1 MKKLLALLGL
11 LPLAAQATYAAVP
24 LLDGVQSA
32 ENQLLTQSGRW
43 FVSGENGVF
52 EGRFDGRVYSKQRL
66 TARLLNGQ
74 AHQCYFL
81 GMTERQ
87 GRLYTVCTDNVL
99 NPLATKRLFVLNLAD
114 PAGELNEMF
123 NPTDVALP
131 NGIATLP
138 DGSLLLADSGAPLL
152 PGKLLRFTVN
162 AHGAVDGQ
170 SVYYRYV
177 LNKPNGLKVDGQRL
191 YVSLNP
197 LTYAGLSQLRRYTL
211 GAAGPQDGTV
221 LFSSWWFL
229 DDFALSS
236 DGVVVA
242 EFLGNRVVHV
252 SESGQILREASV
264 MQPTSVQLWHGAAV
278 ASGDI
283 TVTERGSGRLQRV
296 AGFGAWPR

>member
-1 MKKLLALLGL
+1 MKKILALLGL
-11 LPLAAQATYAAVP
+11 LPLAVQAAVP

-52 EGRFDGRVYSKQRL
+52 EGHFDGRAYSKQRL

-87 GRLYTVCTDNVL
+87 GRLYTVCTDNIL

-114 PAGELNEMF
+114 PGGELEEMF
-123 NPTDVALP
+123 NPTDVVLP
-131 NGIATLP
+131 NGMATLP

-152 PGKLLRFTVN
+152 PGKLLRLMVN

-197 LTYAGLSQLRRYTL
+197 LAYAGLSQLRRYTL
-211 GAAGPQDGTV
+211 GGAGPQDGVV

-252 SESGQILREASV
+252 SESGQLLREARV
-264 MQPTSVQLWHGAAV
+264 TQPTSVQLWRGVGVPA
-278 ASGDI
+278 GDV
-283 TVTERGSGRLQRV
+283 TVTERGSGRLLQLP
-296 AGFGAWPR
+296 GFGAWLR

>member
-1 MKKLLALLGL
+1 MKKILALLGL
-11 LPLAAQATYAAVP
+11 LPLAVQAAVP

-52 EGRFDGRVYSKQRL
+52 EGHFDGRAYSKQRL

-87 GRLYTVCTDNVL
+87 GRLYTVCTDNIL

-114 PAGELNEMF
+114 PAGELEEMF
-123 NPTDVALP
+123 NPTDVVLP
-131 NGIATLP
+131 NGMATLP

-197 LTYAGLSQLRRYTL
+197 LAYAGRSQLRRYTL
-211 GAAGPQDGTV
+211 GGAGPQDGVV

-252 SESGQILREASV
+252 SESGQLLGEARV
-264 MQPTSVQLWHGAAV
+264 TQPTSVQLWRGVGVPA
-278 ASGDI
+278 GDV
-283 TVTERGSGRLQRV
+283 TVTERGSGRLLQLP
-296 AGFGAWPR
+296 GFGAWLR

>member
-1 MKKLLALLGL
+1 MKKILALLGL
-11 LPLAAQATYAAVP
+11 LPLAVQAAVP

-52 EGRFDGRVYSKQRL
+52 EGHFDGRAYSKQRL

-74 AHQCYFL
+74 AHPCYFL

-123 NPTDVALP
+123 NPTDVVLP
-131 NGIATLP
+131 NGMATLP

-162 AHGAVDGQ
+162 AHGAVEGQ

-177 LNKPNGLKVDGQRL
+177 LNKPNGVKVDGQRL

-211 GAAGPQDGTV
+211 GAAGPQDGVV

-252 SESGQILREASV
+252 SESGQLLREARV
-264 MQPTSVQLWHGAAV
+264 TQPTSVQLWRGVGVPA
-278 ASGDI
+278 GDV
-283 TVTERGSGRLQRV
+283 TVTERGSGHLLQLP
-296 AGFGAWPR
+296 GFGAWPR

>member
-1 MKKLLALLGL
+1 
-11 LPLAAQATYAAVP
+11 
-24 LLDGVQSA
+24 
-32 ENQLLTQSGRW
+32 
-43 FVSGENGVF
+43 
-52 EGRFDGRVYSKQRL
+52 
-66 TARLLNGQ
+66 
-74 AHQCYFL
+74 
-81 GMTERQ
+81 MTERQ

-114 PAGELNEMF
+114 PAGELEEMF
-123 NPTDVALP
+123 NPSDVVLP
-131 NGIATLP
+131 NGLATLP

-197 LTYAGLSQLRRYTL
+197 LAYAGLSQLRRYTL
-211 GAAGPQDGTV
+211 GAAGPQDGVV

-229 DDFALSS
+229 DDFTLSS

-242 EFLGNRVVHV
+242 EFLGNRVMHV
-252 SESGQILREASV
+252 SESGQLLREARV
-264 MQPTSVQLWHGAAV
+264 TQPTSVQLWRGVGVPA
-278 ASGDI
+278 GDV
-283 TVTERGSGRLQRV
+283 TVTERGSGRLLQLP
-296 AGFGAWPR
+296 GFGAWLR

>member
-1 MKKLLALLGL
+1 MKKILALLGL
-11 LPLAAQATYAAVP
+11 LPLAVQAAVP
-24 LLDGVQSA
+24 LFDGVQSA

-87 GRLYTVCTDNVL
+87 GRLYTVCTDNAL
-99 NPLATKRLFVLNLAD
+99 NPFATKRLFVLNLAD

-131 NGIATLP
+131 NGLVTLP

-221 LFSSWWFL
+221 LYSSWGFL

-242 EFLGNRVVHV
+242 EFLAGRISHV
-252 SESGQILREASV
+252 SESGQVLRQADV
-264 MQPTSVQLWHGAAV
+264 AQPTSALLWHGAGVPA
-278 ASGDI
+278 GDV
-283 TVTERGSGRLQRV
+283 TVTERGSGRLVRL

>member
-1 MKKLLALLGL
+1 MRKILALLGL
-11 LPLAAQATYAAVP
+11 LPLAAQATPAAVP

-52 EGRFDGRVYSKQRL
+52 EGRFDGRLYSKQRL

-114 PAGELNEMF
+114 PAGELNETF

-131 NGIATLP
+131 NGMATLP

-162 AHGAVDGQ
+162 THGAVDGQ

-211 GAAGPQDGTV
+211 GAAGPQDGVV

-252 SESGQILREASV
+252 SESGQLLREARV
-264 MQPTSVQLWHGAAV
+264 TQPTSVQLWRGVGVPA
-278 ASGDI
+278 GDA
-283 TVTERGSGRLQRV
+283 TVTERGSGRLLRV
-296 AGFGAWPR
+296 AGFGA